1 MVVNLSNEYYE
12 QLRALEDSYLSHDD
26 PLRQSGY
33 SGGPINWR
41 KKRGVVL
48 EAVDG
53 DGTFLDVGCANG
65 YLLEC
70 LVPWAQERGVQLIP
84 YGLDIGARLIH
95 LAQQRLPQWA
105 DHFFTGNI
113 WD

>member
-1 MVVNLSNEYYE
+1 MNNLPGLSAEYYE
-12 QLRALEDSYLSHDD
+12 RLRKLEDSYLSYRD

-33 SGGPINWR
+33 GGGPINWR

-48 EAVDG
+48 EAVES

-70 LVPWAQERGVQLIP
+70 LVAWAHERGVRLIP
-84 YGLDIGARLIH
+84 YGLDIGERLVH

-105 DHFFTGNI
+105 SHFFRVF
-113 WD
+113 